1 MKYPIKSMILGGVA
15 LFALSMSLI
24 SCEGT
29 LDDVFGEWSKPTPST
44 PGPAAV
50 TSITL
55 NETTLY
61 KNKGDA
67 AVMLT
72 ATVVPENAAD
82 KTVTWSSDNPA
93 VASVNN
99 GEVTALAI
107 GTAIITATAND
118 GSGVKAICTVNVSAQ
133 GLLSGDFSIA
143 ADKKV
148 RFAQGNLQA
157 VIGSGPT
164 NTYNYTASSWKF
176 AVHQWD
182 YIGNAAGNTTFA
194 ASSTVDLF
202 GWVGT
207 SATYDTYGL
216 CIQNSSADTSDG
228 SDFAKCYGNKNTDA
242 LKNDWGK
249 LLIVNGGDA
258 PNYGWRTL
266 SKDEWEWLIGPV
278 SSPNPGTN
286 CRTSSKIGD
295 VTNARWVKAR
305 VHSTDGLII
314 FPDEISWDTSTMGAA
329 PTVINNQAA
338 AFATKAFS
346 DAQWEALETAG
357 CVFLPGAGQ
366 RTGKTVGDVGNG
378 RYWTSTVNNHD
389 DSKALHIAGNE
400 VNMGGIRYRT
410 YGYSVRLVMDVK

>member
-1 MKYPIKSMILGGVA
+1 MQLSIKSLLGSVLLA
-15 LFALSMSLI
+15 AMPLVFT

-29 LDDVFGEWSKPTPST
+29 LDDLFGEWSKPTPST

-67 AVMLT
+67 AVTLT
-72 ATVVPENAAD
+72 ATVVPENAAE

-182 YIGNAAGNTTFA
+182 YIGNAPGNNSFDSGT
-194 ASSTVDLF
+194 TVDLF

-216 CIQNSSADTSDG
+216 CIQDVYNNNTSDDD
-228 SDFAKCYGNKNTDA
+228 DFSKCYGHKNTDA

-258 PNYGWRTL
+258 PDYGWRTL
-266 SKDEWEWLIGPV
+266 SKDEWEWLIGPKA
-278 SSPNPGTN
+278 SPNPGTN

-314 FPDEISWDTSTMGAA
+314 FPDEISWDESTMGTA
-329 PTVINNQAA
+329 PTTINTQAA

-346 DAQWEALETAG
+346 DTQWEALETAG
-357 CVFLPGAGQ
+357 CVFLPAAGY
-366 RTGKTVGDVGNG
+366 RYGTSYTPGSG

-389 DSKALHIAGNE
+389 DSKALHITGGE
-400 VNMGGIRYRT
+400 VNMGGIRSRN

>member
-15 LFALSMSLI
+15 LFALSMSLT

-50 TSITL
+50 TSIKL

-67 AVMLT
+67 AVTLT

-182 YIGNAAGNTTFA
+182 YIGNAPGNTTFA

-216 CIQNSSADTSDG
+216 CIQNSSTDTSDG

-249 LLIVNGGDA
+249 QLIVNGGDT
-258 PNYGWRTL
+258 PDYGWRTL
-266 SKDEWEWLIGPV
+266 SKDEWEWLIGPKA
-278 SSPNPGTN
+278 SPNPGTN

-329 PTVINNQAA
+329 PTVINDQAA

-357 CVFLPGAGQ
+357 CVFLPKAGY
-366 RTGKTVGDVGNG
+366 RYGTSYTPGSG

-389 DSKALHIAGNE
+389 DSKALHITGSE
-400 VNMGGIRYRT
+400 VNMGGVRYRT